1 MSIYL
6 SFYEKL
12 KLIVVGMNG
21 SVQTDNAYIREVTDV
36 TTLMTVMMYQMRI
49 TASVTIRFVSLQ
61 SVFVKYSS
69 TLPNASANSFINV
82 F

>member
-36 TTLMTVMMYQMRI
+36 TTLMTVMMYQMRK
-49 TASVTIRFVSLQ
+49 TASVTISLRKFLQ
-61 SVFVKYSS
+61 VCIFAKH
-69 TLPNASANSFINV
+69 INL
-82 F
+82 